1 MTLLPCD
8 LGVASLVI
16 QGGKVL
22 LVQEANGIHRGL
34 WGLPKGRVESNESVE
49 AAALRELNEET
60 GLEGVIQ
67 GLVGVRTTL
76 RHDGPAVFLCY
87 DVAVQSTP
95 LRPDEEEIS
104 HVAWFSL
111 ADLQDLKWISE
122 TMYQLA
128 LDGLLK
134 RKVLLNQPGLTSTSD
149 TYCVY
154 RVGQLTLC
162 GGGAER

>member
-1 MTLLPCD
+1 MTNLPCD

-16 QGGKVL
+16 QAGKVL
-22 LVQEANGIHRGL
+22 LVQEAKGRHSGL
-34 WGLPKGRVESNESVE
+34 WGLPKGRVESNETVE
-49 AAALRELNEET
+49 AAALRELKEET
-60 GLEGVIQ
+60 GREGVIQ

-76 RHDGPAVFLCY
+76 RDDGPAVFLCF
-87 DVAVQSTP
+87 DVAVLSTASQP
-95 LRPDEEEIS
+95 HDEEIS

-111 ADLQDLKWISE
+111 AELQDIKWISE

-154 RVGQLTLC
+154 RVGQLTMC
-162 GGGAER
+162 GGGAQ